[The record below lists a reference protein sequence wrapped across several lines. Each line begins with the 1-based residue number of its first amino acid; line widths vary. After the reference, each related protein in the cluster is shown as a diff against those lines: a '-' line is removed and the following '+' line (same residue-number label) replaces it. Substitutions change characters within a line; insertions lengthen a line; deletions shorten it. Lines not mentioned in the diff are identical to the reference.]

1 MRLKGK
7 IAFISGAARGMGAA
21 EAMLFAKEGAS
32 IGLGDVLESEGKVI
46 EEKIIESG
54 GQCLF
59 TYLDVTSEKSWEEAI
74 TVTVEKFGGL
84 DILVNNAGVS
94 GRGLIED
101 TTEEE
106 WDRVMNTNTK
116 GTFLGIKAALP
127 SLKKSGGASIINS
140 NEERWCNQ
148 GRKGCM
154 VV

>member
-1 MRLKGK
+1 
-7 IAFISGAARGMGAA
+7 MGAA

-84 DILVNNAGVS
+84 DIFVNNAGVS

-106 WDRVMNTNTK
+106 WDRVMNPNPK
-116 GTFLGIKAALP
+116 GPFLGIKYALP
-127 SLKKSGGASIINS
+127 ELKKSGAQN
-140 NEERWCNQ
+140 
-148 GRKGCM
+148 
-154 VV
+154 